1 MELKEFLVVGFYN
14 NDKKENCPN
23 NTVLYQFLL
32 DNFEIELSCVLG
44 GPKGHLKLNLC
55 RRKQKIV

>member
-44 GPKGHLKLNLC
+44 GPKGHF
-55 RRKQKIV
+55 